1 VDVVPGLLRL
11 EDTCLNPLNTHA
23 DGPVFGSYLL
33 NAMWRNL
40 ELQATSGRP
49 APHGGRMRLVDGAVA
64 RDGFGN
70 AIGGI
75 RLPELDL
82 PVATYLP
89 NNVVDVDAI
98 PPLFQPFIVLLDLFC
113 RLSGSV
119 FPFDEATLAGLYPS
133 RSRYLDRYEQKLHVL
148 VQRRFLLPEDAEKLR
163 QAAAEDLP

>member
-1 VDVVPGLLRL
+1 
-11 EDTCLNPLNTHA
+11 
-23 DGPVFGSYLL
+23 
-33 NAMWRNL
+33 
-40 ELQATSGRP
+40 
-49 APHGGRMRLVDGAVA
+49 MRVVDGALA

-70 AIGGI
+70 AIGGL

-89 NNVVDVDAI
+89 NNAVDVDAI
-98 PPLFQPFIVLLDLFC
+98 PGIFQPFIGLLDLFC

-119 FPFDEATLAGLYPS
+119 FPFDEATLAELYPS

-148 VQRRFLLPEDAEKLR
+148 VQRRFLLAEDAEKLR